1 MGSRKSI
8 RNETPEKWKKVT
20 ADAIKKAN
28 DWAVIKKV
36 LEKVGNGFYV
46 VQENS
51 SRMTFNKRKIIEFLN
66 KEQFDIEDF
75 NEICTF
81 RSYYIEKIA
90 VNSRKLIDL
99 PSAMVGGA
107 TTGFFGLTGVPFNPA
122 YTFFM

>member
-1 MGSRKSI
+1 M
-8 RNETPEKWKKVT
+8 EKVT

-36 LEKVGNGFYV
+36 LEKAGNGFYA

-75 NEICTF
+75 N
-81 RSYYIEKIA
+81 
-90 VNSRKLIDL
+90 
-99 PSAMVGGA
+99 
-107 TTGFFGLTGVPFNPA
+107 
-122 YTFFM
+122 

>member
-1 MGSRKSI
+1 M
-8 RNETPEKWKKVT
+8 TPEKWKKVT

-36 LEKVGNGFYV
+36 LEKAGNGFYV

-75 NEICTF
+75 TEICTF